1 MCTVVQNLEMFLLKI
16 SPMVTHHVMFQFL
29 SHFLSASLMPYI
41 LVVVVV
47 LLDMAH
53 LRGVGGSQGSAE
65 GGSLLAQVGS
75 FQHGDRTSASEDKML
90 LYSTR

>member
-1 MCTVVQNLEMFLLKI
+1 
-16 SPMVTHHVMFQFL
+16 MFQFL

-47 LLDMAH
+47 LQDTAH

-65 GGSLLAQVGS
+65 GGSLPAQVDS
-75 FQHGDRTSASEDKML
+75 LQQGDRTSATEGRK
-90 LYSTR
+90 STR